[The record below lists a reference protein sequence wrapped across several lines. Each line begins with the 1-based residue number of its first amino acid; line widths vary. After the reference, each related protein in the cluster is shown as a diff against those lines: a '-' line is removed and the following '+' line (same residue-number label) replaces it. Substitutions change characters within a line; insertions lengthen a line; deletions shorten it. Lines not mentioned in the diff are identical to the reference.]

1 MRVSQRV
8 RNLLKVLQWLECHS
22 DLGWLFYRWKTKLT
36 ELRFFMLGCIF
47 LQTLEADSSV
57 EDWWRPGGPFS
68 TLKALIIMIDS
79 RTMTP
84 YSCLPRAATPD
95 VTKQLVK
102 GSSCLFHARAW
113 RLLLGLEFPLNPQ
126 IGWVGCE
133 GLRGLHYEMGTT
145 GQKECFEG
153 LPLKMSCD
161 VSWGLSFRGSVE
173 KKTMIKITYSALTVS
188 W

>member
-1 MRVSQRV
+1 MDSCNPKQFLTHNKHSKIFMKWMNFPHFMNEGVTERV

-47 LQTLEADSSV
+47 LQKLEADSSV
-57 EDWWRPGGPFS
+57 EYWWRPGGPFS
-68 TLKALIIMIDS
+68 TLKALIVMIDS

-84 YSCLPRAATPD
+84 HSCLPRAATPD

-113 RLLLGLEFPLNPQ
+113 HLLLGLEFPLNPQ
-126 IGWVGCE
+126 IG
-133 GLRGLHYEMGTT
+133 
-145 GQKECFEG
+145 
-153 LPLKMSCD
+153 
-161 VSWGLSFRGSVE
+161 
-173 KKTMIKITYSALTVS
+173 
-188 W
+188 